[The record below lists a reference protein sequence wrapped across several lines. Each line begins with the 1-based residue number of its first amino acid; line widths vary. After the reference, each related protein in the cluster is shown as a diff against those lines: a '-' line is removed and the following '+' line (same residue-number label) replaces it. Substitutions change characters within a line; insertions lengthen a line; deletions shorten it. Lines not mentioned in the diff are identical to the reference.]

1 MSCLHVCLYHMSA
14 WRDQK
19 RALHSWELKLQTA
32 LTALWRLEIKF
43 RFSERIVSTLNS
55 SPSWLIL
62 MTAYSHL
69 IFDKEANN
77 IHRRK
82 GSIISKWCRSNWIV
96 RRTKFYPYFSPL
108 NKTQLQTDETWY
120 TELIEKKVKMCELI
134 GTDFFFNFK
143 IVYFLFVE
151 KFLGISSL

>member
-32 LTALWRLEIKF
+32 VTALWMLEIKF
-43 RFSERIVSTLNS
+43 RLSERIVSTLNS

-62 MTAYSHL
+62 MTVYSHL
-69 IFDKEANN
+69 MFDKEVNN

-82 GSIISKWCRSNWIV
+82 GSIINKWCRSNWLV
-96 RRTKFYPYFSPL
+96 RRTKFYPYLSSL

-134 GTDFFFNFK
+134 GTDFFL
-143 IVYFLFVE
+143 ILRLFT
-151 KFLGISSL
+151 FYL